1 MLHYIIMQLGVY
13 KLEFEMN
20 HICIVICDNHVINL
34 VTFVDISK
42 ICNIKNI
49 CIIHLGWFLIM
60 IRGTI
65 TIYHTIY

>member
-20 HICIVICDNHVINL
+20 HICIVICDDQVINL

-42 ICNIKNI
+42 TCNIKNI
-49 CIIHLGWFLIM
+49 CIIHLGWFSIM
-60 IRGTI
+60 VRGTR
-65 TIYHTIY
+65 HSN